1 MHKWNKLYDYPK
13 SVRELINSKRHYSI
27 DGSKLPSVTTILDQ
41 TNQKK
46 LKLVWL
52 NGDRKLAKLRQKE
65 LRTHLLVEALKCTQ
79 L

>member
-41 TNQKK
+41 TK
-46 LKLVWL
+46 
-52 NGDRKLAKLRQKE
+52 
-65 LRTHLLVEALKCTQ
+65 
-79 L
+79 

>member
-41 TNQKK
+41 TKSEETK
-46 LKLVWL
+46 A
-52 NGDRKLAKLRQKE
+52 GLAKWRQKVGE
-65 LRTHLLVEALKCTQ
+65 VEAEKN
-79 L
+79 